1 MKASNILVNKI
12 KEFEGFSAKPYK
24 ADKSEKYLTI
34 GYGHYGADVKATMTV
49 TKDSAEKLLRKD
61 LAVYE
66 NYVNKLG
73 VAKTQGQFDAL
84 VDFSYNLGCNSLG
97 TSTLLKRIKAKAS
110 EKLIRDEFKKW
121 VYCGGKKLSGL
132 VTRRQWEADR
142 YFIK

>member
-1 MKASNILVNKI
+1 MKASNILINKI
-12 KEFEGFSAKPYK
+12 KEFEKFSAKPYK

-34 GYGHYGADVKATMTV
+34 GYGHYGADVKATMTI

-61 LAVYE
+61 LIVYE

-84 VDFSYNLGCNSLG
+84 VDFSYNLGCTALG

-110 EKLIRDEFKKW
+110 EKLIRAEFARW
-121 VYCGGKKLSGL
+121 VHCNGKKLGGL

-142 YFIK
+142 YFSK